1 MRIRPPA
8 PAPGLVF
15 TLVFALAALVAPAHA
30 ITGQAS
36 DATGAIGRAIVMIT
50 GGGSRLCTGTAV
62 ARNIVLTAAHCVQ
75 GNAVVRTSKT
85 SAMLAIRT
93 VATHP
98 RFDRQAYA
106 QHRATADVALV
117 KLAAPLPPQI
127 MPVELALPGLRIAA
141 GDRMTI
147 AGFGITSADSD
158 AGLGQPQSAA
168 LVVTGQPG
176 TLQVRLYDPATRN
189 TRSGLGACT
198 GDSGGPAFAGDRIA
212 GVVSWT
218 TGPGNSA
225 GCGGLTGVTPLTL
238 YRSWIIDQIQRL
250 QGS

>member
-1 MRIRPPA
+1 MRIRA
-8 PAPGLVF
+8 RVLVF
-15 TLVFALAALVAPAHA
+15 VSALAFAGTPAHA
-30 ITGQAS
+30 ITGAAP
-36 DATGAIGRAIVMIT
+36 DATGVIGRAIVMIT

-62 ARNIVLTAAHCVQ
+62 ARTIVLTAAHCVQ
-75 GNAVVRTSKT
+75 GNVVVRTSKT
-85 SAMLAIRT
+85 AATLAIR
-93 VATHP
+93 ATAIHP

-127 MPVELALPGLRIAA
+127 APAELALPGLRVAP

-147 AGFGITSADSD
+147 AGFGITAPDSA
-158 AGLGQPQSAA
+158 AGLGQPRSAT

-176 TLQVRLYDPATRN
+176 TLQVRLTDPTTRN
-189 TRSGLGACT
+189 GRPGLGACT
-198 GDSGGPAFAGDRIA
+198 GDSGGPAFAGERIA
-212 GVVSWT
+212 GVVVWT

-238 YRSWIIDQIQRL
+238 YRSWIIEQIERL
-250 QGS
+250 QRH

>member
-1 MRIRPPA
+1 MRIP
-8 PAPGLVF
+8 
-15 TLVFALAALVAPAHA
+15 ALALGSALGSALGAALAFAGTPAHA
-30 ITGQAS
+30 ITGNAP
-36 DATGAIGRAIVMIT
+36 DAAGAVGRAIVMIT
-50 GGGSRLCTGTAV
+50 GAGSRLCTGTAV
-62 ARNIVLTAAHCVQ
+62 ARDIVLTAAHCVQ
-75 GNAVVRTSKT
+75 GNVVVRTSKT
-85 SAMLAIRT
+85 SAILAIRT
-93 VATHP
+93 AAIHP

-127 MPVELALPGLRIAA
+127 APAELALPGLRVAA

-158 AGLGQPQSAA
+158 AGLGQPRSAA

-189 TRSGLGACT
+189 ARTGLGACT
-198 GDSGGPAFAGDRIA
+198 GDSGGPAFAGERIA

-225 GCGGLTGVTPLTL
+225 GCGGLTGITPLTR
-238 YRSWIIDQIQRL
+238 YRDWVVEQIERL
-250 QGS
+250 QRP